1 VRGDTHTQSSI
12 QVRTDAGVDKYAL
25 TFDIPSSRKGW
36 LLLAGGGLCRDKFPK
51 LPRSLAIMSA
61 ISGDGVGYR
70 HEGNLKRRTGGIN
83 TTSTNLRRRLGDACF
98 FFFFSRDGHSPF
110 AFGVVG
116 ERSIDTALRLFRN
129 YCLTMRIK

>member
-1 VRGDTHTQSSI
+1 MVA
-12 QVRTDAGVDKYAL
+12 AG
-25 TFDIPSSRKGW
+25 
-36 LLLAGGGLCRDKFPK
+36 GGGLCRDKFPK

-83 TTSTNLRRRLGDACF
+83 TTSIDELTINTAATRRCACACVF
-98 FFFFSRDGHSPF
+98 FLRDGHSPL

-116 ERSIDTALRLFRN
+116 KRSIDSVSPSLS
-129 YCLTMRIK
+129 